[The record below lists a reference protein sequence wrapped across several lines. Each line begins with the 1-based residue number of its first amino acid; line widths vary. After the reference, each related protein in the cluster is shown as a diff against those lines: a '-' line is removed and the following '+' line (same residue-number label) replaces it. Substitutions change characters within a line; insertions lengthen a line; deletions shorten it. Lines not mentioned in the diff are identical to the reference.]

1 MLDVLN
7 NHVSIRKFKNKEVEK
22 SKLDKV
28 LEAAIRASNTGNMQW
43 YSIIVTTEKEIKK
56 NLRSECHF
64 NQAMIEEAPVVLTF
78 CADLNRFKKWCELN
92 NAEPGYDNFLSF
104 YTASID
110 VVIAAQNACIAAE
123 SLGLGICY
131 LGTTNYT
138 APKIIEILHLP
149 QGVFPVTTVVLGYAD
164 EIPEISDRLPLE
176 AVVHSEIYHDYS
188 NKDISN
194 LYDGKESLELY
205 KELVKT
211 NATEN
216 LAQIFTQKR
225 YPKQNNITFSK
236 VLLDELIKQGFMSK

>member
-22 SKLDKV
+22 SKLDTV

-43 YSIIVTTEKEIKK
+43 YSIIVTTEKELKK
-56 NLRSECHF
+56 KLRSDCHF

-138 APKIIEILHLP
+138 APKIIELLHLP

-164 EIPEISDRLPLE
+164 EIPAITDRLPLE

-188 NKDISN
+188 NKDIST
-194 LYDGKESLELY
+194 LYNEKESLELY

-236 VLLDELIKQGFMSK
+236 VLLDELTKQGFMSK